1 MVGNLSLLKC
11 GINSDTALMLLKMDK
26 YRAIITEVQNN
37 CFFSP
42 ALKSVNPKIPLLI
55 VSCLKAEKHEEL
67 GGFCDCSCHI
77 RKITI
82 EILSIN

>member
-37 CFFSP
+37 CYPPTP
-42 ALKSVNPKIPLLI
+42 ALKSVNPKIPI
-55 VSCLKAEKHEEL
+55 VDRFLFESREV
-67 GGFCDCSCHI
+67 
-77 RKITI
+77 
-82 EILSIN
+82 